1 MQRAANRFLT
11 LEIARF
17 IAAFCV
23 ATDHLA
29 GMATA
34 NGAGRMPFGFS
45 LPPIAAVLFFFVLSG
60 FVIQNAHG
68 RDLGQP
74 AALGR
79 YLWRRVWRI
88 YPLYWISLL
97 FPLWFLWHS
106 SSLAYLAQII
116 SLTPTASFY
125 MPEANPPA
133 WTLRFELAF
142 YIVFALT
149 LLPRLGRW
157 VLGVWLALLL
167 VCWFPQLFHVVVG
180 QYFHALPAGL
190 AWYFF
195 GIHNLLFLCGVEA
208 ATLLA
213 RRPLPGWGLWA
224 LLGGAAGTVLVL
236 LPRQRWG
243 FDYPN
248 PTLEFFTG
256 IAFAGLI
263 LALTGLE
270 QSGRL
275 TPPGWTAILGTMSYP
290 FYLIHADCGG
300 LLIRGLKQS
309 GLAHLLPV
317 PELFVLE
324 MTLSLAAAALLAF
337 LIDKPLQRLARRVV

>member
-29 GMATA
+29 GLATR
-34 NGAGRMPFGFS
+34 NGTSAMPFGFS

-60 FVIQNAHG
+60 FVIQSAHA
-68 RDLGQP
+68 RDLGQID
-74 AALGR
+74 ALPR
-79 YLWRRVWRI
+79 YLWRRIWRI
-88 YPLYWISLL
+88 YPLYWLSLIM
-97 FPLWFLWHS
+97 PLWFLWHS
-106 SSLAYLAQII
+106 SSLAYLAQTI
-116 SLTPTASFY
+116 SLAPISSFS

-142 YIVFALT
+142 YIIFALT

-157 VLGVWLALLL
+157 VLGIWLALLL
-167 VCWFPQLFHVVVG
+167 LYWFPHLFHVVVRP
-180 QYFHALPAGL
+180 YFQALPAGF

-195 GIHNLLFLCGVEA
+195 GIHDLLFLCGVEA

-224 LLGGAAGTVLVL
+224 LLGASAIAVLVL
-236 LPRQRWG
+236 LSRQHWG
-243 FDYPN
+243 FDYPDR
-248 PTLEFFTG
+248 TLELFTG
-256 IAFAGLI
+256 IGFAGLI

-270 QSGRL
+270 QSHRL
-275 TPPGWTAILGTMSYP
+275 TPPRWGAGLGTMSYP
-290 FYLIHADCGG
+290 LYLIHADCGA
-300 LLIRGLKQS
+300 LVIKTLQAA

-317 PELFVLE
+317 PELFLLE
-324 MTLSLAAAALLAF
+324 MALSLTAAALLAF